1 MTALLADVIPVSGL
15 PQGKEGEAIAAL
27 VIAIVG
33 FPLFYFVLS
42 QQRKGR
48 SKQIG
53 ATLTPLGFT
62 FSAAATPEDQHLMDG
77 FIFGALYA
85 RGWRQE
91 IINIAHAP
99 TSDDGTL
106 VIFDGGFRVDVVPGE
121 KMMGVVAYRFTAAR
135 VSHPEIAAPAF
146 LLTPRADADRL
157 KALFPAGQI
166 EFPEDPDFGR
176 QFRLQS
182 HEADAARAY
191 FTPERRAALKQ
202 FGTRLELEGR
212 TGHLLH
218 LSSVRLA
225 PSQLPG
231 FIQKTRQLAQLF
243 RQGA

>member
-33 FPLFYFVLS
+33 FPLLYFILS
-42 QQRKGR
+42 QRRKRR

-53 ATLTPLGFT
+53 ATLAPLGFT
-62 FSAAATPEDQHLMDG
+62 FHASATPEDQHLMDG
-77 FIFGALYA
+77 FIFGPLYA
-85 RGWRQE
+85 RGWRKE
-91 IINIAHAP
+91 IINIAQAGANE
-99 TSDDGTL
+99 DGAL
-106 VIFDGGFRVDVVPGE
+106 VLFDGEFRVNVVPGE

-157 KALFPAGQI
+157 KALFPAGPI
-166 EFPEDPDFGR
+166 EFPDDPEFSR

-182 HEADAARAY
+182 HEADAVRAY
-191 FTPERRAALKQ
+191 FTPEVRAALQ
-202 FGTRLELEGR
+202 QCGPRLELEGCA
-212 TGHLLH
+212 GHLLQF
-218 LSSVRLA
+218 SSMRLA
-225 PSQLPG
+225 PSQLPQ

-243 RQGA
+243 RQRG